1 MCGISG
7 FISKKRITVE
17 QLIAMNDTMLHR
29 GPDDSGAEIFAAADG
44 YSVGLAQRR
53 LSIIDHL
60 PAGASADA
68 CGGRQGKYCIQWRD
82 IQF

>member
-29 GPDDSGAEIFAAADG
+29 GPDYE
-44 YSVGLAQRR
+44 V
-53 LSIIDHL
+53 
-60 PAGASADA
+60 
-68 CGGRQGKYCIQWRD
+68 
-82 IQF
+82 